1 MSSPYVFLLVSIALS
16 FTCTCVAQTSWI
28 SRICSMSRNS
38 IVCYRALM
46 SDPRSSY
53 NDIKILGEIII
64 YKSQA
69 ATQAAINVTK
79 SVENNDNKEIIET
92 CIETQNDAKDM
103 LKECLV
109 LLEKARYD
117 EPSKSALN
125 NAASAALT
133 DVGTCDDEFGSS
145 EPPKLKRAS
154 RYAQDLIDV
163 LLVISKMI

>member
-1 MSSPYVFLLVSIALS
+1 MSSYYVFLLASIALTLTS
-16 FTCTCVAQTSWI
+16 TCVAQPDWI
-28 SRICSMSRNS
+28 THICSKSRNFHL
-38 IVCYRALM
+38 CYDALT

-53 NDIKILGEIII
+53 QVVKILGQIII

-69 ATQAAINVTK
+69 AIQAVTNVTK
-79 SVENNDNKEIIET
+79 SVENNDNRQIIET

-117 EPSKSALN
+117 KPSKSALN
-125 NAASAALT
+125 NAASAAMT
-133 DVGTCDDEFGSS
+133 NVGTCDDEFGSS

-163 LLVISKMI
+163 LLVISTMI

>member
-1 MSSPYVFLLVSIALS
+1 MSSYYVFLLTFITLT
-16 FTCTCVAQTSWI
+16 FTHTCVAQTRLI
-28 SRICSMSRNS
+28 SYICSKSRNS
-38 IVCYRALM
+38 DTCFRALM
-46 SDPRSSY
+46 SDPRSSHG
-53 NDIKILGEIII
+53 DIKILGEIII
-64 YKSQA
+64 EKSQA

-109 LLEKARYD
+109 LLEKASYD
-117 EPSKSALN
+117 EPSKSSLN

-133 DVGTCDDEFGSS
+133 YVGTCDDEFGSS

-163 LLVISKMI
+163 LLVISKII